1 MQKACLVLLI
11 LLLASPA
18 LFSSEY
24 IVNEEHQLSL
34 GQTQL
39 ILKQQKIIHHS
50 ESVFADSLL
59 LNPLTD
65 YRIDYRAGILY
76 FPKAPPSA
84 KLRISYLFT
93 PPELS
98 HARFSYIQQ
107 SLTDSLK
114 SFAPARKA
122 WELDSK
128 LNISGSKT
136 FALSFSESG
145 ETDLMQSLY
154 VNLDGELSAGIK
166 IQAQLNDSQSK
177 LSPEGDSKELS
188 SLDQVFIRVYSRDWE
203 LGMGDLDLKFMP
215 NRYLPYQSKLEGI
228 FTRYSKQHLISAA
241 YSAGGGK
248 SASISLP
255 ILEAK
260 QGPYYLV
267 ANDYQRS
274 FMVVAGSEQIYLNG
288 KLLERGQDYYI
299 DYSEG
304 SVSFQRLLSSHDI
317 VNIYFQYTEEN
328 YRQNS
333 YFSEASI
340 RLGEHFSL
348 SHHLIHQAD
357 DKASPLLFSFSDS
370 DLDSLRLAGDSEVYV
385 SGVSSSES
393 GSYRLVT
400 SPEGIDYYEY
410 APADSSAT
418 YNIIFSYVGA
428 GKGDYEEYSINKY
441 RWVGTGLGSYLP
453 LKRLVPAT
461 KRSNLSLGLNYQRG
475 GWQAALDALYTAN
488 DRNTFSA
495 KDDEDNQGGLFALN
509 LGYREAESTYFFDL
523 LGEHRLPNSYRFSL
537 ESLPEHDFTLLSKAD
552 SLAQSTVDLKGGF
565 KSRYWNPEL
574 LLRYRDLDKHYRQKA
589 LRFASDSPQTG
600 FFFPATRLQSSLS
613 LQEGEDAGFLQ
624 YHNLDLAWDYRPY
637 FWQFAA
643 LLNQLEDESSFGT
656 RYFQFEPALGIKGKS
671 HFSRFGYKQ
680 EQSEIKNGK
689 WEKLLRSNIYSLVHN
704 SNFANHSI
712 ELDYSHKETQNPQ
725 EDEPKHNYDLI
736 KFRSSHNFLKNA
748 FNFHN
753 NFQLNQTEFFP
764 KIRDLIYIGS
774 GMGIYDSTGVEI
786 PGGDYIYEYITSSV
800 GSLSSEINA
809 ISSFYYK
816 PGLIFKQPFWQKLQG
831 DISASLNHQSEQ
843 QKSFGDALF
852 KSIFDFGND
861 HSIYARQS
869 LMQHLWLDIYQSR
882 ILSNMGFEYSR
893 DLDRRYQTPE
903 RSEERLASLKL
914 DFRGYYG
921 INEGIELS
929 NEWRKE
935 SRYDSLVRYLALK
948 SISEKHFSPTH
959 SAQVAISAARERGN
973 KQNDSDERYELLY
986 LGIAPAFKS
995 VLMQKYRITASG
1007 SLGYNLRSGTDFLN
1021 FLPQKRAGWQ
1031 SEAQLLTIYRLNS
1044 FSSFSLEY
1052 RFNKYP
1058 KDKAKHNLKLE
1069 FKAEL

>member
-1 MQKACLVLLI
+1 MQKACFI
-11 LLLASPA
+11 LLFTLLLPLL
-18 LFSSEY
+18 LFASEY
-24 IVNEEHQLSL
+24 IVNEEYQLSL

-39 ILKQQKIIHHS
+39 RVKHQKLIHHS

-65 YRIDYRAGILY
+65 YRIDYQAGILY
-76 FPKAPPSA
+76 FPQPPPSA
-84 KLRISYLFT
+84 NLKISYLIT

-98 HARFSYIQQ
+98 KPRFSYQHQ
-107 SLTDSLK
+107 SLADSLK
-114 SFAPARKA
+114 SFAPPRNT

-136 FALSFSESG
+136 FALSFSETG

-154 VNLDGELSAGIK
+154 VNLDGELSAGIN
-166 IQAQLNDSQSK
+166 IQAQLSDSQSK

-188 SLDQVFIRVYSRDWE
+188 SLDQVFIRVYSRYWE
-203 LGMGDLDLKFMP
+203 LGMGDLDLKFLP

-228 FTRYSKQHLISAA
+228 SARYDKQHIVSAA

-248 SASISLP
+248 SASLTLP
-255 ILEAK
+255 IVEGK

-274 FMVVAGSEQIYLNG
+274 FMVVAASELLYLNG
-288 KLLERGQDYYI
+288 RLLERGQDYYI

-304 SVSFQRLLSSHDI
+304 SVTFHRLLSTQDI
-317 VNIYFQYTEEN
+317 ITIYFQYTEEN

-333 YFSEASI
+333 YFSEAK
-340 RLGEHFSL
+340 LHLAPHLSL
-348 SHHLIHQAD
+348 SHQLIHQID
-357 DKASPLLFSFSDS
+357 DKSSPLLFSFSDS
-370 DLDSLRLAGDSEVYV
+370 DLDSLRLAGDNEVYV
-385 SGVSSSES
+385 SGVISSDS
-393 GSYRLVT
+393 GSYRLIS
-400 SPEGIDYYEY
+400 SPEGMDYYEY
-410 APADSSAT
+410 APADSSAI
-418 YNIIFSYVGA
+418 YDIIFSYVGA

-441 RWVGTGLGSYLP
+441 RWVGAGLGSYLP

-461 KRSNLSLGLNYQRG
+461 KRSNFALGLNYTHS
-475 GWQAALDALYTAN
+475 GWQAAIDALYTAN

-495 KDDEDNQGGLFALN
+495 IDDDDNQGGLFALN
-509 LGYREAESTYFFDL
+509 LGYKEAESAYFFDV

-537 ESLPEHDFTLLSKAD
+537 ESLPEHDFALLNKAD
-552 SLAQSTVDLKGGF
+552 SLAQSTVDIKGGF

-574 LLRYRDLDKHYRQKA
+574 LLRYRDLDKHYHQKA
-589 LRFASDSPQTG
+589 LRFGSLSPQIG
-600 FFFPATRLQSSLS
+600 VIFPATNLQSSFS

-624 YHNLDLAWDYRPY
+624 YHNLNLAWDYRSY

-643 LLNQLEDESSFGT
+643 LLNQLEEESFSST
-656 RYFQFEPALGIKGKS
+656 RYYQFEPALGIKGNS
-671 HFSRFGYKQ
+671 HFSRLSYKQ
-680 EQSEIKNGK
+680 EQSELKSGK
-689 WEKLLRSNIYSLVHN
+689 WENLLSSNTYNLLHN
-704 SNFANHSI
+704 SNLANHSI
-712 ELDYSHKETQNPQ
+712 ELDYSHKETLKPQ
-725 EDEPKHNYDLI
+725 ETEPKHNYDLL

-753 NFQLNQTEFFP
+753 NFQLNQTEFYP
-764 KIRDLIYIGS
+764 KIRDLVYIGS

-786 PGGDYIYEYITSSV
+786 PNGDYIYEYISASV

-816 PGLIFKQPFWQKLQG
+816 PGLLFKQPFWQKLQG
-831 DISASLNHQSEQ
+831 DISASINHQSEQ
-843 QKSFGDALF
+843 QKSFSDALL
-852 KSIFDFGND
+852 KPLFDFGSE

-869 LMQHLWLDIYQSR
+869 LLQHLWLDIYQSR
-882 ILSNMGFEYSR
+882 ILSNLGLEYSR
-893 DLDRRYQTPE
+893 DLDKRYQTPE

-921 INEGIELS
+921 INEGIEIQD
-929 NEWRKE
+929 EWRKE
-935 SRYDSLVRYLALK
+935 SRYNSLVRYQALK
-948 SISEKHFSPTH
+948 SISEKYFSTSH
-959 SAQVAISAARERGN
+959 SAQLGISAARERGS
-973 KQNDSDERYELLY
+973 QQSDANQSYELLY
-986 LGIAPAFKS
+986 LGMAPAFKS

-1058 KDKAKHNLKLE
+1058 KDKSKHNLKLE